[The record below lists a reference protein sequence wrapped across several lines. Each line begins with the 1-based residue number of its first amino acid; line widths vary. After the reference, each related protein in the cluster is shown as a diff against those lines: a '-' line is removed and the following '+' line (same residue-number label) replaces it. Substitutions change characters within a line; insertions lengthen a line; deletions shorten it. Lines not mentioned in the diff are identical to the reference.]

1 MKSRT
6 NARKTRAGMV
16 HVDLTAEEVED
27 LDEQVQAHGGR
38 SRAAY
43 LRHLI
48 KLHRPKTSP
57 TTPRKTP

>member
-1 MKSRT
+1 MKSRI
-6 NARKTRAGMV
+6 NARKTSAGTV
-16 HVDLTAEEVED
+16 QVFLNAEEVEE
-27 LDEQVQAHGGR
+27 LDEQVQAFGGR

-48 KLHRPKTSP
+48 KLHRPKTPP